1 MNGQM
6 MVINTYC
13 GFRMSGLDSAPIYKI
28 TMDIIVYAL
37 IRRLLFLL
45 PTETSHHVALTSL
58 SVAYKTGLLAFF
70 SPTIASQPKQV
81 MGLTFPNAVGL
92 AAGLDKNA
100 DYIDALGQLGF
111 GFIEVGTVTPRAQSG
126 NEKPRLFRLPA
137 VGGIINRMGFNN
149 KGVDYL
155 VEQVKKTNYQGIIG
169 INIGKNLDTAVED
182 AVDDYLI
189 CLRKV
194 YAYADYV
201 TINISSPNTPGLR
214 SLQTGD
220 ELGRFLSQ
228 LKQEQQRLAEEQQRY
243 VPLAVKVSPDLSDA
257 EIEDMA
263 TALKANNIDALIATN
278 TTLAR
283 DNVVG
288 LKHATE
294 QGGLSGKPVKAMSTT
309 VIEKFK
315 NHLKNQVPIV
325 GVGGIASA
333 ADVTEK
339 IAAGA
344 DLVQIYTGF
353 IYQGSTLIAQS
364 VRASNG

>member
-1 MNGQM
+1 ML
-6 MVINTYC
+6 IDLHFYC
-13 GFRMSGLDSAPIYKI
+13 GFAMTPLDSAPIYKI
-28 TMDIIVYAL
+28 TMDITVYAF
-37 IRRLLFLL
+37 IRQFLFLL
-45 PTETSHHVALTSL
+45 PTEISHRVALTSL
-58 SVAYKTGLLAFF
+58 SLVYKTGLLALFT
-70 SPTIASQPKQV
+70 PTIASQPKQV

-92 AAGLDKNA
+92 AAGLDKNG

-111 GFIEVGTVTPRAQSG
+111 GFVEVGTVTPRAQSG

-155 VEQVKKTNYQGIIG
+155 VEQVKQTNYQGVIG
-169 INIGKNLDTAVED
+169 INIGKNLDTAVEN

-194 YAYADYV
+194 YAYADYIAV
-201 TINISSPNTPGLR
+201 NISSPNTPGLR

-220 ELGRFLSQ
+220 ELGHLLSR

-243 VPLAVKVSPDLSDA
+243 VPLAVKVAPDLSDA
-257 EIEDMA
+257 EIADMA
-263 TALKANNIDALIATN
+263 TALKANHIDALIATN

-283 DNVVG
+283 DKVAG
-288 LKHATE
+288 LPHATE
-294 QGGLSGKPVKAMSTT
+294 QGGLSGEPVKAMSTA
-309 VIEKFK
+309 VIAKFK
-315 NHLKNQVPIV
+315 QQLNNQVPII

-339 IAAGA
+339 IEAGA
-344 DLVQIYTGF
+344 ELVQIYTGF
-353 IYQGSTLIAQS
+353 IYQGATLIAQS
-364 VRASNG
+364 VKATNG